1 MGKLASKFKICPM
14 NMNLEEKI
22 KNFHFGASYRI
33 KCENRESAYTKNG
46 VTYKETIPG

>member
-22 KNFHFGASYRI
+22 KNFHLVASYWI
-33 KCENRESAYTKNG
+33 KCENGKSAYTKNG
-46 VTYKETIPG
+46 VTYKETLPG